1 MLKQSQRQECIKY
14 HELQKEAGLS
24 NAQAAEYLG
33 VNLSTIRRYRNGQIK
48 TIPKTVIMALEQLN
62 KGEK

>member
-48 TIPKTVIMALEQLN
+48 TIPKTVIMALKQIIVS
-62 KGEK
+62 KK

>member
-48 TIPKTVIMALEQLN
+48 AIPKTVIMALKQIIVS
-62 KGEK
+62 KK